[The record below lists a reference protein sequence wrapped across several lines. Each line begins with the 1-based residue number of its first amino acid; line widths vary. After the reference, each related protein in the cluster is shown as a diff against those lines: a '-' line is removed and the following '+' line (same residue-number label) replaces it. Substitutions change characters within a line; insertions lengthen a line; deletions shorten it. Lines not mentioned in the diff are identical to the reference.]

1 MMTNLLR
8 LKNKISIFFL
18 VTSSIVF
25 SQSFEEINSLKEKY
39 KGFNIVNSTHSE
51 YIKIDL
57 EDGIPVIRSSPKDEF
72 ILLSQN
78 VVQSMSQ
85 DEISFTSF
93 DSIEKISAYSYIPQG
108 EKFKK
113 VKATNFTTKSISN
126 EGSVF
131 HDDQKVT
138 SFMYPGLKENSYRFL
153 EYTELSLENR
163 FPFGFYFS
171 SYIPIHKST
180 FVIDC
185 DSSIHVFT
193 KMFNIQDGEVEFKEE
208 LVKKRRILTWTIIS
222 PKILKRD
229 ERSSNSRYYAPH
241 MLGQISHY
249 FKDGKRI
256 NILSSADD
264 LHKWYQNHLKSVI
277 DEVPEQEMKKIADS
291 LVLGINDELSKV
303 KSVYYWVQNNI
314 KYIAFEDGE
323 SGFVP
328 RQANAIL
335 KKRYGDCKDM
345 STLIY
350 SMLKY
355 LDVPIYLTWVGTREI
370 PYKYSE
376 FPSTACDNHMIATY
390 FENGTPQFLDAT
402 NSFLP
407 YGYPSYGIQ
416 GKEAFVHISNDEYKI
431 VDIPI
436 LDKEYTAWR
445 DTSFIKIDNDKII
458 GENHSVTSGYYNF
471 YVNDVYKNIEKSK
484 LNKVVESMHQKGNNT
499 FKVIDAEVLNVGD
512 RTNNLAVK
520 FDFEVNNYVS
530 KYDDEVYINLIL
542 DKDITYGE
550 FKKDRLVPF
559 ELASKSNDIYTVV
572 LDVPEGYYVKTLP
585 QNASFSSDFV
595 DFKLEYKQIGNKVF
609 CDVKLSL
616 KFLYLYPESF
626 NEWNDFVKIQ
636 KSAFVETVVLKK
648 NK

>member
-1 MMTNLLR
+1 MMNLLK
-8 LKNKISIFFL
+8 LKNKIYILFVILNFNG
-18 VTSSIVF
+18 F
-25 SQSFEEINSLKEKY
+25 SQSFEEINLLKEKY
-39 KGFNIVNSTHSE
+39 KGYSIVNSLHSE

-57 EDGIPVIRSSPKDEF
+57 ENGIPVVRSTPKDEF
-72 ILLSQN
+72 ILFSQS
-78 VVQSMSQ
+78 VVPSMSQ

-93 DSIEKISAYSYIPQG
+93 DSIEKISAYSIIPNG
-108 EKFKK
+108 SKFKK
-113 VKATNFTTKSISN
+113 VKASNFTTKSISN

-131 HDDQKVT
+131 HDDQRVT
-138 SFMYPGLKENSYRFL
+138 SFMFPELTENSYRFL

-193 KMFNIQDGEVEFKEE
+193 KMFNLNSDEVSFKEE
-208 LVKKRRILTWTIIS
+208 LVKKRRILTWTMNS

-229 ERSSNSRYYAPH
+229 ERSTNSRYYAPH
-241 MLGQISHY
+241 ILAQISYY
-249 FKDGKRI
+249 FKEGKRI
-256 NILSSADD
+256 NILSSTDD

-277 DEVPEQEMKKIADS
+277 NEVPDDEMKAIADS
-291 LVLGINDELSKV
+291 LVVGINEEVEKV
-303 KSVYYWVQNNI
+303 KSIYYWVQNNI

-328 RQANAIL
+328 RPANTIL

-355 LDVPIYLTWVGTREI
+355 LNIPIYLTWVGTREI
-370 PYKYSE
+370 PYKYTE

-390 FENGTPQFLDAT
+390 FEKGQPNFLDAT

-407 YGYPSYGIQ
+407 YGYPSFGIQ
-416 GKEAFVHISNDEYKI
+416 GKEAFIHISNDEYKI
-431 VDIPI
+431 VDVPI
-436 LDKEYTAWR
+436 LEKNLTSWR
-445 DTSFIKIDNDKII
+445 DTSFVKIENDKLI
-458 GENHSVTSGYYNF
+458 GKNHSSTSGYYNF
-471 YVNDVYKNIEKSK
+471 YINDVYKNVEKTKLIEI
-484 LNKVVESMHQKGNNT
+484 VEGMHQKGNNT
-499 FKVIDAEVLNVGD
+499 FKVLDAEVFNVGD

-520 FDFEVNNYVS
+520 FDFEVYNYVS
-530 KYDDEVYINLIL
+530 KYDDEVYVNLIL

-550 FKKDRLVPF
+550 FKKDRMVPF
-559 ELASKSNDIYTVV
+559 ELASKSNDIYTVI
-572 LDVPEGYYVKTLP
+572 LDIPQGYSVKSLP
-585 QNASFSSDFV
+585 KNAKFSSGFV
-595 DFKLEYKQIGNKVF
+595 DFNLEYVQKGNKVY
-609 CDVKLSL
+609 CDVKLNL

-626 NEWNDFVKIQ
+626 EAWNEFIKIQ
-636 KSAFVETVVLKK
+636 KSAFLETVVLKK
-648 NK
+648 N

>member
-1 MMTNLLR
+1 MMNLLK
-8 LKNKISIFFL
+8 LKNKIYILFVILNFNG
-18 VTSSIVF
+18 F
-25 SQSFEEINSLKEKY
+25 SQSFEEIHLLKEKY
-39 KGFNIVNSTHSE
+39 KGYSLVNSLHSE

-57 EDGIPVIRSSPKDEF
+57 ENGIPVVRSTPKDEF
-72 ILLSQN
+72 ILFSQS
-78 VVQSMSQ
+78 VVPSMSQ

-93 DSIEKISAYSYIPQG
+93 DSIEKISAYSIIPNG
-108 EKFKK
+108 SKFKK
-113 VKATNFTTKSISN
+113 VKASNFTTKSISN

-131 HDDQKVT
+131 HDDQRVT
-138 SFMYPGLKENSYRFL
+138 SFMFPELTENSYRFL

-193 KMFNIQDGEVEFKEE
+193 KMFNLNSDEVSFKEE
-208 LVKKRRILTWTIIS
+208 LVKKRRILTWTMNS

-229 ERSSNSRYYAPH
+229 ERSTNSRYYAPH
-241 MLGQISHY
+241 ILAQISYY
-249 FKDGKRI
+249 FKEGKRI
-256 NILSSADD
+256 NILSSTDD

-277 DEVPEQEMKKIADS
+277 NEVPDDEMKAIADS
-291 LVLGINDELSKV
+291 LVVGINEEVEKV
-303 KSVYYWVQNNI
+303 KSIYYWVQNNI

-328 RQANAIL
+328 RPANTIL

-355 LDVPIYLTWVGTREI
+355 LNIPIYLTWVGTREI
-370 PYKYSE
+370 PYKYTE

-390 FENGTPQFLDAT
+390 FEKGQPNFLDAT

-407 YGYPSYGIQ
+407 YGYPSFGIQ
-416 GKEAFVHISNDEYKI
+416 GKEAFIHISNDEYKI
-431 VDIPI
+431 VDVPI
-436 LDKEYTAWR
+436 LEKNLTSWR
-445 DTSFIKIDNDKII
+445 DTSFVKIENEKLI
-458 GENHSVTSGYYNF
+458 GKNHSSTSGYYNF
-471 YVNDVYKNIEKSK
+471 YINDVYKNVEKTKLIEI
-484 LNKVVESMHQKGNNT
+484 VEGMHQKGNNT
-499 FKVIDAEVLNVGD
+499 FKVLDAEVFNVGD

-520 FDFEVNNYVS
+520 FDFEVYNYVS
-530 KYDDEVYINLIL
+530 KYDDEVYVNLIL

-550 FKKDRLVPF
+550 FKKDRMVPF
-559 ELASKSNDIYTVV
+559 ELASKSNDIYTVI
-572 LDVPEGYYVKTLP
+572 LDIPQGYSVKSLP
-585 QNASFSSDFV
+585 KNAKFSSGFV
-595 DFKLEYKQIGNKVF
+595 DFNLEYVQKGNKVY
-609 CDVKLSL
+609 CDVKLNL

-626 NEWNDFVKIQ
+626 EAWNEFIKIQ
-636 KSAFVETVVLKK
+636 KSAFLETVVLKK
-648 NK
+648 N

>member
-1 MMTNLLR
+1 MMMNLLK
-8 LKNKISIFFL
+8 LKNKIYILFVILNFNG
-18 VTSSIVF
+18 F
-25 SQSFEEINSLKEKY
+25 SQSFEEIHLLKEKY
-39 KGFNIVNSTHSE
+39 KGYSLVNSLHSE

-57 EDGIPVIRSSPKDEF
+57 ENGIPVVRSTPKDEF
-72 ILLSQN
+72 ILFSQS
-78 VVQSMSQ
+78 VVPSMSQ

-93 DSIEKISAYSYIPQG
+93 DSIEKISAYSIIPNG
-108 EKFKK
+108 SKFKK
-113 VKATNFTTKSISN
+113 VKASNFTTKSISN

-131 HDDQKVT
+131 HDDQRVT
-138 SFMYPGLKENSYRFL
+138 SFMFPELTENSYRFL

-193 KMFNIQDGEVEFKEE
+193 KMFNLNSDEVSFKEE
-208 LVKKRRILTWTIIS
+208 LVKKRRILTWTMNS

-229 ERSSNSRYYAPH
+229 ERSTNSRYYAPH
-241 MLGQISHY
+241 ILAQISYY
-249 FKDGKRI
+249 FKEGKRI
-256 NILSSADD
+256 NILSSTDD

-277 DEVPEQEMKKIADS
+277 NEVPDDEMKAIADS
-291 LVLGINDELSKV
+291 LVVGINEEVEKV
-303 KSVYYWVQNNI
+303 KSIYYWVQNNI

-328 RQANAIL
+328 RPANTIL

-355 LDVPIYLTWVGTREI
+355 LNIPIYLTWVGTREI
-370 PYKYSE
+370 PYKYTE

-390 FENGTPQFLDAT
+390 FEKGQPNFLDAT

-407 YGYPSYGIQ
+407 YGYPSFGIQ
-416 GKEAFVHISNDEYKI
+416 GKEAFIHISNDEYKI
-431 VDIPI
+431 VDVPI
-436 LDKEYTAWR
+436 LEKNLTSWR
-445 DTSFIKIDNDKII
+445 DTSFVKIENEKLI
-458 GENHSVTSGYYNF
+458 GKNHSSTSGYYNF
-471 YVNDVYKNIEKSK
+471 YINDVYKNVEKTKLIEI
-484 LNKVVESMHQKGNNT
+484 VEGMHQKGNNT
-499 FKVIDAEVLNVGD
+499 FKVLDAEVFNVGD

-520 FDFEVNNYVS
+520 FDFEVYNYVS
-530 KYDDEVYINLIL
+530 KYDDEVYVNLIL

-550 FKKDRLVPF
+550 FKKDRMVPF
-559 ELASKSNDIYTVV
+559 ELASKSNDIYTVI
-572 LDVPEGYYVKTLP
+572 LDIPQGYSVKSLP
-585 QNASFSSDFV
+585 KNAKFSSGFV
-595 DFKLEYKQIGNKVF
+595 DFNLEYVQKGNKVY
-609 CDVKLSL
+609 CDVKLNL

-626 NEWNDFVKIQ
+626 EAWNEFIKIQ
-636 KSAFVETVVLKK
+636 KSAFLETVVLKK
-648 NK
+648 N

>member
-1 MMTNLLR
+1 MNLLK
-8 LKNKISIFFL
+8 LKNKITFSLIAL
-18 VTSSIVF
+18 SSLAY
-25 SQSFEEINSLKEKY
+25 SQSFEEISLLKEKY
-39 KGFNIVNSTHSE
+39 KGYNIVNSVHTE
-51 YIKIDL
+51 YVKIDL
-57 EDGIPVIRSSPKDEF
+57 ENGIPVVRATPKDEF
-72 ILLSQN
+72 ILFSQT
-78 VVQSMSQ
+78 VVPSMSQ

-93 DSIEKISAYSYIPQG
+93 DSIEKISAYSYIPDG
-108 EKFKK
+108 SKFKK
-113 VKATNFTTKSISN
+113 VKASNFTTKSISN

-138 SFMYPGLKENSYRFL
+138 SFMFPGLTENSYRFL

-180 FVIDC
+180 YVIDC

-193 KMFNIQDGEVEFKEE
+193 KMFNLNSDEVTFKEE
-208 LVKKRRILTWTIIS
+208 LVKKRRILTWTIDS

-229 ERSSNSRYYAPH
+229 DRSTNSRYYAPH
-241 MLGQISHY
+241 VLAQISYY

-256 NILSSADD
+256 NILSSTDD
-264 LHKWYQNHLKSVI
+264 LHKWYQNHLKSVL
-277 DEVPEQEMKKIADS
+277 DEVPDNEMKIIADS
-291 LVLGINDELSKV
+291 LVVGINNEVEKV

-355 LDVPIYLTWVGTREI
+355 LNIPIYLTWVGTREI
-370 PYKYSE
+370 PYKYTE

-390 FENGTPQFLDAT
+390 FDKGVPNFLDAT

-407 YGYPSYGIQ
+407 YGYPSFGIQ
-416 GKEAFVHISNDEYKI
+416 GKEAFIHISNDEYKI
-431 VDIPI
+431 IDIPI
-436 LDKEYTAWR
+436 LEKDLTSWR
-445 DTSFIKIDNDKII
+445 DTSFVKIENDKLI
-458 GENHSVTSGYYNF
+458 GKNHSSTSGYYNF
-471 YVNDVYKNIEKSK
+471 YINDVYKNVEKTKLIEI
-484 LNKVVESMHQKGNNT
+484 VEGMHQKGNNT
-499 FKVIDAEVLNVGD
+499 FKVLDAEVFNVGD
-512 RTNNLAVK
+512 RTKNLAVT
-520 FDFEVNNYVS
+520 FDFEVYNYVS
-530 KYDDEVYINLIL
+530 KYDDEVYVNLIL
-542 DKDITYGE
+542 DRDITYGE
-550 FKKDRLVPF
+550 FKKDRMVPF
-559 ELASKSNDIYTVV
+559 ELASKSNDIYTVI
-572 LDVPEGYYVKTLP
+572 LDVPQGYSVKSLP
-585 QNASFSSDFV
+585 KNAKFSTQFV
-595 DFKLEYKQIGNKVF
+595 DFNLEYAQKENKVY
-609 CDVKLSL
+609 CDVKLNL

-626 NEWNDFVKIQ
+626 DAWNEFVKIQ
-636 KSAFVETVVLKK
+636 KSAFLETVVLKK